1 MLEVILM
8 KKNIKK
14 WFFGILILVGCCTG
28 LINSFTEKVE
38 AANMAGFDA
47 GYIMSDYQMS
57 NYNSMNEAQI
67 QAFLNSKNSCGNRDY
82 GYYLA
87 LSAKPGYVW
96 HWADGHFVC
105 LSEER
110 FGNNDNEI
118 GWGETAAHIIWQ
130 AAQDY
135 RINPQVLI
143 VNLQKETSLIT
154 DPIPNNSDYRKAMGY
169 GCPDTAACSS
179 RYYGFKNQVR
189 NAAALFRTVLDGGWT
204 NHPLGNNYIQ
214 YNPNSGCGGSWVN
227 IRSLATSALYRY
239 TPYQPN
245 AAALS
250 SSYGYG
256 DGCSAYGNRNFY
268 SFFEDWF
275 GGIKD
280 EGWPSLATILSSN
293 RIGKVESDLDVNY
306 EPHIEHYGW
315 IGATGS
321 GEMAGTAGFS
331 LRMEALA
338 VSLKNE
344 TGIEYR
350 AHVQDIGWTGY
361 TRDGGITGT
370 VGQSLRMEAVQ
381 IRLTGEMAKRYDVY
395 YRAHIQD
402 IGWMGWVKNDEVAGT
417 TGQSLR
423 MEAIQIKLVKKDFG
437 LGPNYMAHV
446 QNIGWMEWVK
456 NARTAGTTGQS
467 KQMEAVQIKLL
478 NEMSGELEYR
488 VHVQDIGWMEWKKNG
503 EIAGTTG
510 LSLRMEAIQVKLS
523 DQLAKEFD
531 VYYRVHVQD
540 IGWMKWVK
548 NGEISG
554 TTGQSLRVEAIQVE
568 LMKK

>member
-1 MLEVILM
+1 ME
-8 KKNIKK
+8 IKK
-14 WFFGILILVGCCTG
+14 ILGVVLGGIVVAIGIMMGNKVLAASTTG
-28 LINSFTEKVE
+28 FN
-38 AANMAGFDA
+38 AGH
-47 GYIMSDYQMS
+47 IISDYQMT
-57 NYNSMNEAQI
+57 NYNSMNESQI
-67 QAFLNSKNSCGNRDY
+67 QAFLKSKNACNDTRTW
-82 GYYLA
+82 LT
-87 LSAKPGYVW
+87 
-96 HWADGHFVC
+96 
-105 LSEER
+105 
-110 FGNNDNEI
+110 GNNVGHYSESTPYSWHVAGGHYVCMADENI
-118 GWGETAAHIIWQ
+118 NGESAAHIIWQ

-135 RINPQVLI
+135 RINPQVLLT
-143 VNLQKETSLIT
+143 VLQKEQQLVADTL
-154 DPIPNNSDYRKAMGY
+154 PNSIQYRSAMGY
-169 GCPDTAACSS
+169 GCPDTAPCSPA
-179 RYYGFKNQVR
+179 YAGFRNQVR
-189 NAAALFRTVLDGGWT
+189 NAAAMFREVMDGGWS
-204 NHPLGNNYIQ
+204 NYPVGQNYVQ
-214 YNPNSGCGGSWVN
+214 YSPNAACGGSIVN
-227 IRSLATSALYRY
+227 IQNRATSALYRY

-245 AAALS
+245 AGALAA
-250 SSYGYG
+250 GYG
-256 DGCSAYGNRNFY
+256 TAYCGAYGNRNFY
-268 SFFEDWF
+268 LYFQDWF
-275 GGIKD
+275 GDITG

-395 YRAHIQD
+395 YRAHIQN
-402 IGWMGWVKNDEVAGT
+402 IGWTGWVKNDEVAGT

-478 NEMSGELEYR
+478 NGVSGELEYR
-488 VHVQDIGWMEWKKNG
+488 VHVQDIGWMEWEKNG
-503 EIAGTTG
+503 EAAGTTG
-510 LSLRMEAIQVKLS
+510 LSLRMEAIQIKLS

-554 TTGQSLRVEAIQVE
+554 TIGQSLRVEAIQVE